1 MIKDVFNWTFFL
13 KENSQKLGLELLFE
27 HLKRS
32 NFMAF
37 VKFSSCSIN
46 FHLFSNQ
53 KSNLLFNLLKCY
65 SNIAELFSCGNEV
78 SYKFNFLIDA
88 RYIR

>member
-1 MIKDVFNWTFFL
+1 
-13 KENSQKLGLELLFE
+13 
-27 HLKRS
+27 
-32 NFMAF
+32 MAF

-78 SYKFNFLIDA
+78 SYKFNFLIIYPVKKEPNEMVPQLGLVA
-88 RYIR
+88 LAYS